1 MLAFQQHFAWMVLD
15 PTDGINSTQLVIRGL
30 SQHGFLRAEDA
41 NGKMYELTPDGNSLD
56 MMQGLLRRK
65 L

>member
-1 MLAFQQHFAWMVLD
+1 MVLD

-30 SQHGFLRAEDA
+30 SQHGFLRAEDG